1 MRIVA
6 PWLDESG
13 VGVGLWSAA
22 GLIEFTD
29 SEREGVREGGER
41 ALPIYCVVRLSESV
55 GQWKS
60 GRFLFR

>member
-13 VGVGLWSAA
+13 VGVGLWSTA

-29 SEREGVREGGER
+29 SEREGGER